1 MKPNTSSSSNNNQR
15 ASSNTTTTATTTPK
29 SGSDHH
35 HHDDDAHKYSLS
47 FDNVIKGPLKLKG
60 RTGTIGGITKQHKT
74 NNNNSN
80 QKAIVVEKT
89 EAEQKYETKSMERKK
104 KLIKERAQKS
114 YREKINEFNDRISKL
129 TEYNDIPK
137 V

>member
-1 MKPNTSSSSNNNQR
+1 
-15 ASSNTTTTATTTPK
+15 
-29 SGSDHH
+29 
-35 HHDDDAHKYSLS
+35 
-47 FDNVIKGPLKLKG
+47 
-60 RTGTIGGITKQHKT
+60 
-74 NNNNSN
+74 
-80 QKAIVVEKT
+80 KT